1 MALHYTPS
9 TPTISD
15 LTLHLTIPDLPR
27 QEETHL
33 RSTFFPA
40 EWHPQS
46 GVQLTWP
53 HANTDWADLLP
64 EVDNCFVH
72 IAFEILNHDE
82 RLLIV
87 TPEPD
92 RIQTLLAERLPAR
105 LLPAVCYFE
114 CPTNDTWARDHA
126 FLTLISPDGPL
137 LLDFQFNGWG
147 KKFPADLDNQICR
160 RMANEINEVNGADGA
175 NGANGSSLLR
185 GIYEPHLDFVFEGG
199 SIESDGCGTLM
210 TTSEC
215 LLSPHRNPGLTREQI
230 EQRLLHYFHAERVL
244 WLDHGYLA
252 GDDTDSH
259 IDTLARFCPGGT
271 IAYIQCTDPA
281 DEHYESLRAME
292 EQLRTFCVLGA
303 SPDEISSY
311 QLIPLPL
318 PSPIFDPDDGH
329 RLPATYANFLILNS
343 AVLLPTYR
351 QPANDDLARSQLQRA
366 FPRHEIVPVD
376 CRVLIHQHGSLH
388 CSTMQFPVGVM
399 EVKKAK

>member
-303 SPDEISSY
+303 SPDEDASY

-343 AVLLPTYR
+343 AVLLPTYG
-351 QPANDDLARSQLQRA
+351 QPANDDLARSQLQRV

-376 CRVLIHQHGSLH
+376 CRVLIRQHGSLH